1 MTQKQ
6 PSVIEVKDE
15 YNPVYELP
23 KDYRKLVVFVGPNKS
38 GTTFMSNAVSYA
50 ISSKGIPTALVDLTR
65 DRGIYYIHTQDND
78 KLRKIASTCM
88 QNLSNGVDIP
98 IQTSKNKNLSVYT
111 AVPGAPGD
119 DRRLYKHKVLLD
131 TLKQRNNLVILDCD
145 FTTPYDYFEQASEIY
160 IVQDMDV
167 LKMQDTTM
175 FLRELKNRK
184 TDMQKIRVIINK
196 YVKATLT
203 PKTIIEVGLSYY
215 NDPSMS
221 FVDTLL
227 PNRVLYSVVPYDL
240 DNYRKYIEI
249 LFAANGLDFSNF
261 SQEFL
266 NAIEEITQQV
276 YPIGKNNNIKKRR
289 GIFG

>member
-1 MTQKQ
+1 
-6 PSVIEVKDE
+6 
-15 YNPVYELP
+15 
-23 KDYRKLVVFVGPNKS
+23 
-38 GTTFMSNAVSYA
+38 
-50 ISSKGIPTALVDLTR
+50 
-65 DRGIYYIHTQDND
+65 
-78 KLRKIASTCM
+78 
-88 QNLSNGVDIP
+88 
-98 IQTSKNKNLSVYT
+98 VYT

-160 IVQDMDV
+160 MVQDMDV

-215 NDPSMS
+215 NDPAMS